1 MWVEYLQEPR
11 RTLPEKI
18 TTDCFLFV
26 CLFVLYLHGK
36 ISLSQSY
43 KALLYWGRM
52 FQKSGYI
59 PRLLSYLRV
68 SGYLLSCS
76 DRRSFCSG
84 NTRYR
89 N

>member
-1 MWVEYLQEPR
+1 
-11 RTLPEKI
+11 
-18 TTDCFLFV
+18 
-26 CLFVLYLHGK
+26 
-36 ISLSQSY
+36 
-43 KALLYWGRM
+43 M

-76 DRRSFCSG
+76 DRRNFCSG

-89 N
+89 NRVSPFSESLFQA